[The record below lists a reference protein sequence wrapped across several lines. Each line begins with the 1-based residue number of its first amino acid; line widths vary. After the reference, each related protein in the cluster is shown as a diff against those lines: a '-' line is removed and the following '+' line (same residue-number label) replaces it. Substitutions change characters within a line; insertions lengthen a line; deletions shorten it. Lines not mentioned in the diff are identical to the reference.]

1 MKTSNS
7 VNSKEITIFLNSA
20 NLLDKLKSLDTAK
33 NSNNIPADDDDL
45 LNDDEFESFLN
56 NNNNVAK
63 SPVKRT
69 KKEEISSTSTTAV
82 NDKVK
87 KTRRRSSSTQSTVTS
102 GSVASDLPS
111 EFNIKDLVDT
121 EKKTT
126 KGGSKANKA
135 PAKRKKKYVST
146 KDVDYVPPWE
156 VPEKV
161 TRNTRQSRR
170 LSSSN
175 PAENVQPTTL
185 VASEEAIEDVLN
197 MAHTRTTLQA
207 FEAIRKIAEQNAKAA
222 AAAEKKNPPEIVPL
236 NANSIGDS
244 GKGGRGRAKR
254 SVNNNAQTAEPNIV
268 NNHIPNSVVT
278 LPENTATTPLE
289 MGSHQPSSS
298 ASIMQRFLQQ
308 SSSRGRRGR
317 AQNSRARRDHVAEIA
332 ARSNQVDFIDLIS
345 SPLPRV
351 EGTIALDS
359 DGEEVVPLFNG
370 KSNVTEMSKNPSLD
384 ISMEDDN
391 PELSVKINWKG
402 KPEAFKLR
410 KYQKFAV
417 IFKQLAEREGNDMEN
432 MVFNINER
440 IVTAEDTPD
449 SIDYKIFQFISKYTF
464 VAMFIRGCEQAEE
477 L

>member
-1 MKTSNS
+1 M
-7 VNSKEITIFLNSA
+7 
-20 NLLDKLKSLDTAK
+20 DKLKSLDTAK
-33 NSNNIPADDDDL
+33 NSKNISADDDDDDL

-63 SPVKRT
+63 SPAKRT

-102 GSVASDLPS
+102 GSVASDQPS
-111 EFNIKDLVDT
+111 EFNIKDLMDT

-135 PAKRKKKYVST
+135 PPKRKKKYVST

-185 VASEEAIEDVLN
+185 LTSEEAITDVIN

-236 NANSIGDS
+236 NASSIGDNS
-244 GKGGRGRAKR
+244 KGGRGSGRAKR
-254 SVNNNAQTAEPNIV
+254 SVNNNALTAGPSIV
-268 NNHIPNSVVT
+268 NNHIANSVVT
-278 LPENTATTPLE
+278 LPENTTTTPLE
-289 MGSHQPSSS
+289 TGSHQPSSS
-298 ASIMQRFLQQ
+298 ASIMERFLQQ
-308 SSSRGRRGR
+308 SSRRGRRGR
-317 AQNSRARRDHVAEIA
+317 TQNSRGRRDYVAEIA

-370 KSNVTEMSKNPSLD
+370 KSNATEMSKNPSLD

-464 VAMFIRGCEQAEE
+464 VAMLIRGCEQIEE